1 MFIKGVKKVTF
12 FENYPQVLS
21 ILKSN
26 LKSLNQ
32 INNYEIVEKDIFKTN
47 SLENLKEKFDII
59 FLDPPYKDKNLDILL
74 KE

>member
-1 MFIKGVKKVTF
+1 MLDLLVLSVYQGLRNN
-12 FENYPQVLS
+12 FENYPKLS

-47 SLENLKEKFDII
+47 LLENLKEKFDII
-59 FLDPPYKDKNLDILL
+59 F
-74 KE
+74 